1 MGNYDDIIDHP
12 HHVSSRRPQM
22 PMSERA
28 AQFSPFAALTGYG
41 DVIKEANRFV
51 DDRLILDEET
61 LKILDRK
68 FQTLM
73 EHLSDRP
80 AVVFTYFMPDQSKDG
95 GAYVDAEGV
104 IKKIDSFNRIIT
116 LENGIQISMDNIIDM
131 ESEIF
136 ADMQ

>member
-51 DDRLILDEET
+51 DDRLMLDEET

-80 AVVFTYFMPDQSKDG
+80 TVVFTYFVPDQSKDG

-104 IKKIDSFNRIIT
+104 IKKIDSFSRIIT
-116 LENGIQISMDNIIDM
+116 LENGMQISMDNIIDM
-131 ESEIF
+131 ESEIL

>member
-12 HHVSSRRPQM
+12 HHVSNRRPQM

-28 AQFSPFAALTGYG
+28 SQFSPFAALTGYG
-41 DVIKEANRFV
+41 DVIREANRFV

-73 EHLSDRP
+73 ERLSDRP
-80 AVVFTYFMPDQSKDG
+80 TVVFTYFVPDQSKDG

-104 IKKIDSFNRIIT
+104 IKKIDSFSRIIT
-116 LENGIQISMDNIIDM
+116 LENGMQISMDNIFNM

>member
-12 HHVSSRRPQM
+12 HHVSNWRPQM

-41 DVIKEANRFV
+41 DVIKEATRFV

-68 FQTLM
+68 FQILM

-80 AVVFTYFMPDQSKDG
+80 TVVFTYFVPDQSKDG
-95 GAYVDAEGV
+95 GAYVDAEGIV
-104 IKKIDSFNRIIT
+104 KKIDIFSRFIT
-116 LENGIQISMDNIIDM
+116 LENGTQISMNNIFDM

-136 ADMQ
+136 SDIQ

>member
-1 MGNYDDIIDHP
+1 MDSYDDIINHP
-12 HHVSSRRPQM
+12 HHVSNRRPQM

-41 DVIKEANRFV
+41 DVIKEATRFV

-68 FQTLM
+68 FQILM

-80 AVVFTYFMPDQSKDG
+80 TVVFTYFVPDQSKDG

-116 LENGIQISMDNIIDM
+116 LENGTQISMDNIFNM

>member
-1 MGNYDDIIDHP
+1 MDSYDDIINHP
-12 HHVSSRRPQM
+12 HHVSNRRPQM

-41 DVIKEANRFV
+41 DVIKEATRFV

-68 FQTLM
+68 FQILM

-80 AVVFTYFMPDQSKDG
+80 TVVFTYFVPDQSKDG

-116 LENGIQISMDNIIDM
+116 LENGTHISMDNIFNM

>member
-12 HHVSSRRPQM
+12 HHVSRRRPQM

-41 DVIKEANRFV
+41 DVIREANRFV

-80 AVVFTYFMPDQSKDG
+80 TVVFTYFVPDQSKDG
-95 GAYVDAEGV
+95 GAYIDAEGIV
-104 IKKIDSFNRIIT
+104 KKIDIFSRFIT
-116 LENGIQISMDNIIDM
+116 LENGTQISMNNIFDM